1 MAAFRMATF
10 GKAVLMAAGLAA
22 YFSGAVQA
30 QSYPAQPVHFTVA
43 FAPGGPADI
52 IARIIGQR
60 LGEKWGQQPVV
71 ENRGGAGGNIA
82 AAAAAKAEPNGYTV
96 LVTTS
101 ALAVN
106 VTLSN
111 APGFKADDFKTAVIV
126 ATTPNLIVG
135 ANNLKAATLK
145 DVIADAKTEK
155 FAYGSAGTGTT
166 PHLSAE
172 RIFKIVA
179 KADIPHA
186 PFTGAGPALNAVIGG
201 HIALASLAL
210 PTAVEQVLAGQ
221 VKPLA
226 VTSKERV
233 AALPNVPTA
242 KELGF
247 GDEEDSTWVAF
258 FVPAKTPDAVV
269 TKLNADVNAI
279 LKDEAAKQQLA
290 KVGFMPV
297 GGSQA
302 EAESYVRSEIAK
314 WADVIKKI
322 DLKMP

>member
-1 MAAFRMATF
+1 MLKF
-10 GKAVLMAAGLAA
+10 GKAMLAAAGFAVLL
-22 YFSGAVQA
+22 SGSAFA
-30 QSYPAQPVHFTVA
+30 QNYPAHPVHFTVA
-43 FAPGGPADI
+43 FAPAGPADL
-52 IARIIGQR
+52 IARIIGQK
-60 LGEKWGQQPVV
+60 LGEKWGQQPVI

-82 AAAAAKAEPNGYTV
+82 AAAAAKAEPNGYGV

-106 VTLSN
+106 VTLSK
-111 APGFKADDFKTAVIV
+111 APGFAAGDFKTVAIV

-135 ANNLKAATLK
+135 ANNLKATTLK
-145 DVIADAKTEK
+145 EVVAAAGTEK
-155 FAYGSAGTGTT
+155 FTYGSAGTGTT

-172 RIFKIVA
+172 RIFKIAA
-179 KADIPHA
+179 KVDIPHA

-201 HIALASLAL
+201 HISLASLAL
-210 PTAVEQVLAGQ
+210 PTAVEQVTAGQ

-258 FVPAKTPDAVV
+258 FVPAKTPEAVV
-269 TKLNADVNAI
+269 AKLNADVNAV
-279 LKDEAAKQQLA
+279 LKDEATKQQLG
-290 KVGFMPV
+290 KIGFTPV
-297 GGSQA
+297 GGSPA
-302 EAESYVRSEIAK
+302 EAERYVRSEIAK

-322 DLKMP
+322 ELKMP

>member
-1 MAAFRMATF
+1 MATFGMATF
-10 GKAVLMAAGLAA
+10 GKAMLIAAGLAMHLSDA
-22 YFSGAVQA
+22 AQA
-30 QSYPAQPVHFTVA
+30 QTYPAQPVHFTVA
-43 FAPGGPADI
+43 FAPAGPADL
-52 IARIIGQR
+52 IARIVGQR
-60 LGEKWGQQPVV
+60 LGEKWGQQPVI

-135 ANNLKAATLK
+135 ANNLKATTLK
-145 DVIADAKTEK
+145 EVVAAAAAEK
-155 FAYGSAGTGTT
+155 FTYGSAGTGTT

-172 RIFKIVA
+172 RIFKIAA
-179 KADIPHA
+179 KVDIPHA

-258 FVPAKTPDAVV
+258 FVPAKTPEAVV
-269 TKLNADVNAI
+269 AKLNADVNAI
-279 LKDEAAKQQLA
+279 LKDEATKQQLG
-290 KVGFMPV
+290 KIGFMPV